1 MASENNIRGGRNIA
15 MKVPPHKFDAT
26 VEAYEALGLPVTF
39 RSDSMVT
46 FKYGPMNLHIDRCPS
61 FSQAELWL
69 EFVSEDLPAA
79 EKSLA
84 AAGFD
89 RRDEIENLS
98 GHNGFW
104 VCNPAS
110 IIHLVTD
117 TE

>member
-1 MASENNIRGGRNIA
+1 MASENCIRGGRNIA
-15 MKVPPHKFDAT
+15 MKVPPHKFEAT

-39 RSDSMVT
+39 RNDSMVT
-46 FKYGPMNLHIDRCPS
+46 FLYGPMNLHIDCCPA

-69 EFVSEDLPAA
+69 EFVSDDLRAA
-79 EKSLA
+79 EKKFVT
-84 AAGFD
+84 AGFD
-89 RRDEIENLS
+89 RRDEVENLP
-98 GHNGFW
+98 GHRGFW